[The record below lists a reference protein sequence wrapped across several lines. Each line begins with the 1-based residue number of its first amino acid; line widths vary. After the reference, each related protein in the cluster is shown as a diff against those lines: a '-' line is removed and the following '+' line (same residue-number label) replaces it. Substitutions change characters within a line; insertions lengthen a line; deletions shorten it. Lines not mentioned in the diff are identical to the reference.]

1 MKKILVLFAIVLG
14 LTGCSTPVTSEVEE
28 PTQVE
33 AVGHSTQDAVE
44 EHKEGRRIVWNN

>member
-14 LTGCSTPVTSEVEE
+14 LTGCSTPVTPEVEE

-33 AVGHSTQDAVE
+33 AVGKSTQDAVE
-44 EHKEGRRIVWNN
+44 EHKDGGRIVWNN

>member
-14 LTGCSTPVTSEVEE
+14 LTGCSTPVTPEVD
-28 PTQVE
+28 

>member
-14 LTGCSTPVTSEVEE
+14 LTGCSTPVTPE
-28 PTQVE
+28 VE

-44 EHKEGRRIVWNN
+44 EHKDGRRTVWNN